1 MALHFLLE
9 VMPAISL
16 QRNEISFN
24 AAISACEP
32 LGCWE
37 HAVFLLTQMPIA
49 PRTKLGR
56 AFA

>member
-16 QRNEISFN
+16 RQNEVSFN

-37 HAVFLLTQMPIA
+37 HAVYLLTQMPHC
-49 PRTKLGR
+49 TQLGL
-56 AFA
+56 